1 MATKRKVHTP
11 AFKAQ
16 LALAALKADKTV
28 NELAGHHGVHPT
40 LIHGWKKQLLAGAEG
55 LFAGPAQLQAA
66 SADSEARQAEL
77 FEQIGRLEMEL
88 EWIKKKW
95 PLTLDDKRGLVEPG
109 HAELSIRRQ
118 CELLGL
124 NRSSFYHEPA
134 GASADDLRLM
144 GLIDKGYTAH
154 PFYGSRRMAVWLG
167 QQGEEVNRKRVQ
179 RLMRVM
185 GLEAI
190 YPKPRTSAACQGHKV
205 YPYLLRGVVVERRD
219 QVWST
224 DITYIPMASG
234 FMYLTAV
241 IDWYSRYVLAWGLS
255 NTLDGSS
262 SLEVLE
268 EALGRGRPEI
278 FNTDQ
283 GVQFTAAA
291 FTGRLEAAGVAVSMD
306 GRGRALDNVFV
317 ERLWRS
323 VKYEDIYLR
332 CYETVPELR
341 RGLGRYFEFYNEG
354 RPHQSLDD
362 RTPAV
367 VYRGTTD
374 EKG

>member
-1 MATKRKVHTP
+1 
-11 AFKAQ
+11 
-16 LALAALKADKTV
+16 
-28 NELAGHHGVHPT
+28 
-40 LIHGWKKQLLAGAEG
+40 
-55 LFAGPAQLQAA
+55 
-66 SADSEARQAEL
+66 
-77 FEQIGRLEMEL
+77 
-88 EWIKKKW
+88 
-95 PLTLDDKRGLVEPG
+95 
-109 HAELSIRRQ
+109 
-118 CELLGL
+118 
-124 NRSSFYHEPA
+124 
-134 GASADDLRLM
+134 M
-144 GLIDKGYTAH
+144 GLIDKEYTAH

-190 YPKPRTSAACQGHKV
+190 YPKPRLSAADPGHKV

-262 SLEVLE
+262 SLGVLE
-268 EALGRGRPEI
+268 EALGRGKPEI

-283 GVQFTAAA
+283 GAQFTAAA

-323 VKYEDIYLR
+323 VKYEDIYIR

-362 RTPAV
+362 RTPAI
-367 VYRGTTD
+367 VYRGTTG